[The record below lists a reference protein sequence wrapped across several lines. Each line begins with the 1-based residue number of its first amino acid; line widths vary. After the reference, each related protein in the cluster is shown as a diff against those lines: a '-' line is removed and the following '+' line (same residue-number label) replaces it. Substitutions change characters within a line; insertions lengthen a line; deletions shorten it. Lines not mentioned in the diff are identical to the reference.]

1 MTKISTPSS
10 RLATATVSL
19 LALAIAAVGTAQAQQ
34 ASTQATN
41 GSAPKAADS
50 TVVVVT
56 GFRKAYADALKT
68 KRDTIEISDSISSD
82 GLGRF
87 PDLNLGEAIQRIPG
101 VQINREAD
109 SRAATINL
117 RGLPGTYARTTMNGV
132 GFADPILNGS
142 TPMGAFNSDIFS
154 EVTVIKSP
162 TAADIAGG
170 LSGNIDLRV
179 APALQRKDGGFIK
192 VGEEYDELGKLSSP
206 SATLSGTHHFSPD
219 LAVFGVIASKKQ
231 NFRRDSIFV
240 NTYSKLTAAQV
251 PNLATLYPASQYPH
265 GVQYPSQVR
274 QVVLDNIGNQVSG
287 AAGFDWRINDNWKL
301 STTAMY
307 TDNDLK
313 NEVDD
318 LLYIDTSA
326 SSASPTGAT
335 AHITPTGAPYIISE
349 PSGQNAYINAFSFT
363 NAAITD
369 STRNQPTHQ
378 WTYVI
383 DPTLEF
389 HNEAWRF
396 TAEGT
401 LSRAQSLANQ
411 IEIDVVQNNRA
422 NNLGGNNG
430 ISGSIYTG
438 GTDLNHMQFVLN
450 TPNASHIDPGPYNQ
464 SSSATQLSNA
474 FNDRFGLTGTNGKAN
489 NSLDALQLDG
499 ERFLGSNPFL
509 TSLQFGARYEAGKY
523 ASSGNRNT
531 AQGTIASNV
540 NSGLSV
546 QNPFSTDFF
555 GGDAAGYTQ
564 NWRAVNI
571 DQVLAALTPVN
582 WPLNPSAGVFLT
594 PYGLVNNASDSN
606 FFLNNFTDTNHI
618 TSAYVMAKLDT
629 KVFGIRVRGD
639 AGLRYEDTK
648 NTIVAVIRP
657 GTGNLVSQTTR
668 QHYDNLLPSL
678 VLAASLTEKLE
689 LRAAAYSTYV
699 RPQPR
704 DITPVTGVTAPGS
717 GSDIYTVSIGNALL
731 KPYKANSYDVSLEW
745 YNRKNGLVSIDAFEK
760 DISGFIEPITD
771 LNILCPANGLI
782 NGNDL
787 GLGNLHW
794 DATQGKCF
802 SDKTTN
808 IGTAG
813 SPNLQPNQIV
823 ASGNHNGAPLK
834 VKGVE
839 FDVQQ
844 NLDFLPSFWKNF
856 GGAMNYAYTEI
867 DGRNPDGSKAILP
880 GVSKNNVNLIGYY
893 ETPKYGVRLVY
904 NYRDKYGLAAGSTY
918 VGAART
924 VKARGQLDAS
934 ASYHINDYIT
944 VSVDGFNLT
953 DATRAEYENSPM
965 KPRRIDYDGR
975 TFEASLQATF

>member
-1 MTKISTPSS
+1 MTKFSTPSR
-10 RLATATVSL
+10 RLAVATVSL
-19 LALAIAAVGTAQAQQ
+19 LALASGAAWAQDAAAP
-34 ASTQATN
+34 ASSGSA
-41 GSAPKAADS
+41 GSAPKADS

-56 GFRKAYADALKT
+56 GFRKAYADAVKT

-142 TPMGAFNSDIFS
+142 TPMGAFDSDIFTS
-154 EVTVIKSP
+154 VTVIKSP

-179 APALQRKDGGFIK
+179 APALQRKDGGYIK
-192 VGEEYDELGKLSSP
+192 AGEEYDELGKLSSP
-206 SATLSGTHHFSPD
+206 SATLSLTHHFNSD
-219 LAVFGVIASKKQ
+219 FAVFGVIASKKQ

-251 PNLATLYPASQYPH
+251 PNLATLYPTSQYPN

-274 QVVLDNIGNQVSG
+274 QVVLDNIGTQTS
-287 AAGFDWRINDNWKL
+287 AAGGFDWRINDNWKF
-301 STTAMY
+301 STTVMY
-307 TDNDLK
+307 TNNDLK
-313 NEVDD
+313 DEVDD
-318 LLYIDTSA
+318 LLYVDTSA
-326 SSASPTGAT
+326 SSASATGAT
-335 AHITPTGAPYIISE
+335 AHITPIGTPYVINE
-349 PSGQNAYINAFSFT
+349 PSGQNAYINSFSFT
-363 NAAITD
+363 NVAITD

-378 WTYVI
+378 WTYVL

-389 HNEAWRF
+389 HNADWHF

-411 IEIDVVQNNRA
+411 IEIDIVQNNRA

-430 ISGSIYTG
+430 INGTIFTG
-438 GTDLNHMQFVLN
+438 GTNLNDYQVVLN
-450 TPNASHIDPGPYNQ
+450 TPNASHIDPGPYSQ
-464 SSSATQLSNA
+464 SSSATQLTNSL
-474 FNDRFGLTGTNGKAN
+474 NDRFGLTGTNGRAN
-489 NSLDALQLDG
+489 TSLNALQLDG
-499 ERFLGSNPFL
+499 ERFLGNNPFL
-509 TSLQFGARYEAGKY
+509 SSVQFGARYESGTY
-523 ASSGNRNT
+523 ASTGTRNT
-531 AQGTIASNV
+531 AQGTIASGV
-540 NSGLSV
+540 TSALSV
-546 QNPFSTDFF
+546 PNPFISDFF
-555 GGDAAGYTQ
+555 GGDAPGYTQ

-571 DQVLAALTPVN
+571 SNVLATLEPVT
-582 WPLNPSAGVFLT
+582 WTLNPSAGVFLT
-594 PYGLVNNASDSN
+594 PYGLVNNSSDTN
-606 FFLNNFTDTNHI
+606 FTLNNFTDGNKI
-618 TSAYVMAKLDT
+618 TSAYAMAKFDT
-629 KVFGIRVRGD
+629 KVFGLRLRGD

-648 NTIVAVIRP
+648 NTITATIRP
-657 GTGNLVSQTTR
+657 PTGNLVTDVTH
-668 QHYDNLLPSL
+668 QHYSDLLPSL
-678 VLAASLTEKLE
+678 VVAADLTDKLV

-717 GSDIYTVSIGNALL
+717 GSDIYSVSIGNVAL
-731 KPYKANSYDVSLEW
+731 KPYKANSYDISLEW

-771 LNILCPANGLI
+771 INVLCPANGLI
-782 NGNDL
+782 NGADL

-808 IGTAG
+808 IGTTA
-813 SPNLQPNQIV
+813 SPNFQPNQIN
-823 ASGNHNGAPLK
+823 ASGNHNGNPLK

-867 DGRNPDGSKAILP
+867 EGTNPDGSKAILP

-893 ETPKYGVRLVY
+893 ETPKFGVRLVY
-904 NYRDKYGLAAGSTY
+904 NYRDKYALAAGSTY

-934 ASYHINDYIT
+934 ASYHLNDRIT
-944 VSVDGFNLT
+944 LSVDGFNLT
-953 DATRAEYENSPM
+953 DATRAEYENSPL

-975 TFEASLQATF
+975 TYEATIQASF

>member
-1 MTKISTPSS
+1 MTKFSTPSR
-10 RLATATVSL
+10 RLAVATVSL
-19 LALAIAAVGTAQAQQ
+19 LALVSGTAWAQD
-34 ASTQATN
+34 AAAPPPAAGN
-41 GSAPKAADS
+41 GSATKADS

-56 GFRKAYADALKT
+56 GFRKAYADAVKT
-68 KRDTIEISDSISSD
+68 KRDTLEISDSISSD

-142 TPMGAFNSDIFS
+142 TPMGAFNSDIFTS
-154 EVTVIKSP
+154 VTVIKSP

-179 APALQRKDGGFIK
+179 APALQRKDGGYIK
-192 VGEEYDELGKLSSP
+192 FGEEYDELGKLSSP
-206 SATLSGTHHFSPD
+206 SATFSATHHFGSD
-219 LAVFGVIASKKQ
+219 FAVFGVVASKKQ

-251 PNLATLYPASQYPH
+251 PNLSTLYPLSQYPN

-274 QVVLDNIGNQVSG
+274 QVVLDNIGNQIS
-287 AAGFDWRINDNWKL
+287 AAGGFDWRINDNWKF
-301 STTAMY
+301 STSVMY

-313 NEVDD
+313 DEVDD
-318 LLYIDTSA
+318 LLYVDTSA
-326 SSASPTGAT
+326 SSASATGAA
-335 AHITPTGAPYIISE
+335 AHITPVGTPYVIKE

-378 WTYVI
+378 WTYVF

-389 HNEAWRF
+389 HNENWKF

-430 ISGSIYTG
+430 INGTVYTG
-438 GTDLNHMQFVLN
+438 GTNLNDYKVVLN
-450 TPNASHIDPGPYNQ
+450 TPNASHIDPGPYTQ
-464 SSSATQLSNA
+464 SSSATQLTNA
-474 FNDRFGLTGTNGKAN
+474 LNDRFGLTGTNGKAN
-489 NSLDALQLDG
+489 NDLNALQLDG
-499 ERFLGSNPFL
+499 ERSFNTNPFL
-509 TSLQFGARYEAGKY
+509 SGISFGARYESGTY

-531 AQGTIASNV
+531 AQGTIASGV
-540 NSGLSV
+540 TSALSEP
-546 QNPFSTDFF
+546 NPFIGDFF

-564 NWRAVNI
+564 NWRAVDINK
-571 DQVLAALTPVN
+571 VLAALTPVN
-582 WPLNPSAGVFLT
+582 WTLNPAAGVFLT
-594 PYGLVNNASDSN
+594 PYGLVNNSSDTN
-606 FFLNNFTDTNHI
+606 FTLNNFTDRNNI
-618 TSAYVMAKLDT
+618 ASAYVMGKFDT
-629 KVFGIRVRGD
+629 RLFGVRVRGD
-639 AGLRYEDTK
+639 LGLRYEDTK
-648 NTIVAVIRP
+648 NTITATVRP
-657 GTGNLVSQTTR
+657 PSGSLVTDVTK

-678 VLAASLTEKLE
+678 VVAANLTEKLV
-689 LRAAAYSTYV
+689 LRGAAYSTYV

-704 DITPVTGVTAPGS
+704 DITPVTGVTAPAS
-717 GSDIYTVSIGNALL
+717 GSDIYTVSIGNVALR
-731 KPYKANSYDVSLEW
+731 PYKANSYDVSLEW
-745 YNRKNGLVSIDAFEK
+745 YNRPNGLVSLDLFEK

-771 LNILCPANGLI
+771 LGVLCPANGLI
-782 NGNDL
+782 NGADL

-808 IGTAG
+808 IGTTAA
-813 SPNLQPNQIV
+813 PNLQPNQIV
-823 ASGNHNGAPLK
+823 ASGNRNGSPLK

-867 DGRNPDGSKAILP
+867 EGTNPDGSKAILP

-893 ETPKYGVRLVY
+893 ETPKFGVRLVY
-904 NYRDKYGLAAGSTY
+904 NYRDKYNLAAGSTY

-934 ASYHINDYIT
+934 ASYHINDSLSLSI
-944 VSVDGFNLT
+944 DGFNLT
-953 DATRAEYENSPM
+953 DATRAEYENSPL

-975 TFEASLQATF
+975 TFEATIQASF